1 MGAYILRRILLMI
14 PTLLG
19 IMAISFAV
27 IQFAPG
33 GPVEQVIA
41 KLTNQGGDSSDRL
54 GGGGGGDTMGAGA
67 NFDAAGG
74 ANSKYRGAQGLDP
87 EFIAKLEKQ
96 FGFDKPPLERFGMML
111 WNYAR
116 FDFGD
121 SYFRDISV
129 VDLILEK
136 MPVSISIG
144 LWVTLLSYLISI
156 PLGYVIVSVRLLEK
170 AIYPVIVFFQLVPK
184 IAIAPLFVVW
194 FGFGL
199 FPKVLLTFLLCFF
212 PTLVASMT
220 GFRALDERVLY
231 LTRSMG
237 ASAWQTFRYVR
248 VPAAL
253 TYIFSGLK
261 VSAVFAATGAIV
273 GEFVGA
279 NAGLGYLLLRGTSFL
294 DMPLIF
300 ACLVALSIVGI
311 LFSYIVDG
319 LEVLLMPWQRKG

>member
-1 MGAYILRRILLMI
+1 MKDPADATAATATMDPDAPSRFAVWASAIAWPLASFAALLAAWEWLVPLAQIPEYIL
-14 PTLLG
+14 
-19 IMAISFAV
+19 
-27 IQFAPG
+27 
-33 GPVEQVIA
+33 PVPSA
-41 KLTNQGGDSSDRL
+41 FFDRL
-54 GGGGGGDTMGAGA
+54 WTDRALITEHTLITAKEIVLGFLM
-67 NFDAAGG
+67 AA
-74 ANSKYRGAQGLDP
+74 
-87 EFIAKLEKQ
+87 
-96 FGFDKPPLERFGMML
+96 
-111 WNYAR
+111 
-116 FDFGD
+116 
-121 SYFRDISV
+121 V
-129 VDLILEK
+129 V
-136 MPVSISIG
+136 
-144 LWVTLLSYLISI
+144 SI
-156 PLGYVIVSVRLLEK
+156 PLGYVIVSVKILEK
-170 AIYPVIVFFQLVPK
+170 AVYPVIVFFQLVPK

-237 ASAWQTFRYVR
+237 MTGWQTFRLVR

-279 NAGLGYLLLRGTSFL
+279 HAGLGYLLLRGTSFL

-300 ACLVALSIVGI
+300 ACLVALSFVGI
-311 LFSYIVDG
+311 LFSYLVDG
-319 LEVLLMPWQRKG
+319 LEVLLMPWQRKT

>member
-1 MGAYILRRILLMI
+1 MSETAQPVADLTSAAPPRVLSDRVSAIAYPLASFSFLVLLWQFGARAAGIPEYILPVPSEFLVKLWAEHALIAEHTLVTAKEIVLGFLM
-14 PTLLG
+14 
-19 IMAISFAV
+19 
-27 IQFAPG
+27 
-33 GPVEQVIA
+33 
-41 KLTNQGGDSSDRL
+41 
-54 GGGGGGDTMGAGA
+54 
-67 NFDAAGG
+67 AA
-74 ANSKYRGAQGLDP
+74 A
-87 EFIAKLEKQ
+87 
-96 FGFDKPPLERFGMML
+96 
-111 WNYAR
+111 
-116 FDFGD
+116 
-121 SYFRDISV
+121 
-129 VDLILEK
+129 
-136 MPVSISIG
+136 
-144 LWVTLLSYLISI
+144 ISI
-156 PLGYVIVSVRLLEK
+156 PLGFVIVSLKPLER
-170 AIYPVIVFFQLVPK
+170 AVYPVIVFFQLIPK

-319 LEVLLMPWQRKG
+319 LEILLMPWQRKG

>member
-1 MGAYILRRILLMI
+1 MTDVPATRPSGNPGSGKTQEWISAVAWPLTSFAALLLAWEWLVPMAGIPEYILPIPSAFFERLWTDKALIFQHTLVTANEIVLGFLM
-14 PTLLG
+14 
-19 IMAISFAV
+19 AAV
-27 IQFAPG
+27 
-33 GPVEQVIA
+33 
-41 KLTNQGGDSSDRL
+41 
-54 GGGGGGDTMGAGA
+54 
-67 NFDAAGG
+67 
-74 ANSKYRGAQGLDP
+74 
-87 EFIAKLEKQ
+87 
-96 FGFDKPPLERFGMML
+96 
-111 WNYAR
+111 
-116 FDFGD
+116 
-121 SYFRDISV
+121 
-129 VDLILEK
+129 
-136 MPVSISIG
+136 
-144 LWVTLLSYLISI
+144 ISI
-156 PLGYVIVSVRLLEK
+156 PLGYVIVSVRILEK

-300 ACLVALSIVGI
+300 ACLVALSVVGI
-311 LFSYIVDG
+311 VFSYLVDG

>member
-1 MGAYILRRILLMI
+1 MTENAVAATTTRSAPQPEAVPGRLAEWASAIAWPLASFGVLLFAWEWLVPLAGVPEYILPVPSAFFERLWTDRALIFQHTLVTANEIVLGFLM
-14 PTLLG
+14 
-19 IMAISFAV
+19 AAV
-27 IQFAPG
+27 
-33 GPVEQVIA
+33 
-41 KLTNQGGDSSDRL
+41 
-54 GGGGGGDTMGAGA
+54 
-67 NFDAAGG
+67 
-74 ANSKYRGAQGLDP
+74 
-87 EFIAKLEKQ
+87 
-96 FGFDKPPLERFGMML
+96 
-111 WNYAR
+111 
-116 FDFGD
+116 
-121 SYFRDISV
+121 
-129 VDLILEK
+129 
-136 MPVSISIG
+136 
-144 LWVTLLSYLISI
+144 ISI
-156 PLGYVIVSVRLLEK
+156 PLGYIIVSVRLLEK
-170 AIYPVIVFFQLVPK
+170 AVYPVIVFFQLVPK

-279 NAGLGYLLLRGTSFL
+279 NSGLGYLLLRGTSFL

-300 ACLVALSIVGI
+300 ACLVALSVVGI
-311 LFSYIVDG
+311 LFSYLVDG
-319 LEVLLMPWQRKG
+319 LEVLLMPWQRKA

>member
-1 MGAYILRRILLMI
+1 MSNDSAALPATPAAASGNARAWVS
-14 PTLLG
+14 
-19 IMAISFAV
+19 AITWPLASFAV
-27 IQFAPG
+27 LLLAWQWLVPMAGIPEYIL
-33 GPVEQVIA
+33 PVPSAFFERLWIDRALIA
-41 KLTNQGGDSSDRL
+41 QHTLVTANEIVL
-54 GGGGGGDTMGAGA
+54 GFLM
-67 NFDAAGG
+67 AA
-74 ANSKYRGAQGLDP
+74 
-87 EFIAKLEKQ
+87 
-96 FGFDKPPLERFGMML
+96 
-111 WNYAR
+111 
-116 FDFGD
+116 
-121 SYFRDISV
+121 V
-129 VDLILEK
+129 
-136 MPVSISIG
+136 
-144 LWVTLLSYLISI
+144 ISI
-156 PLGYVIVSVRLLEK
+156 PLGYVIVSVKILEK

-300 ACLVALSIVGI
+300 ACLVALSVVGI
-311 LFSYIVDG
+311 VFSYLVDG

>member
-1 MGAYILRRILLMI
+1 MTDEVATRPTQQPNEASQAQGRVGAWTSAVAWPL
-14 PTLLG
+14 
-19 IMAISFAV
+19 ASFAV
-27 IQFAPG
+27 LLLAWQWLVPLAGIPEYIL
-33 GPVEQVIA
+33 PVPSAFFER
-41 KLTNQGGDSSDRL
+41 LWSDRALIFQHTLVTGNEIVL
-54 GGGGGGDTMGAGA
+54 GFLM
-67 NFDAAGG
+67 AA
-74 ANSKYRGAQGLDP
+74 
-87 EFIAKLEKQ
+87 
-96 FGFDKPPLERFGMML
+96 
-111 WNYAR
+111 
-116 FDFGD
+116 
-121 SYFRDISV
+121 V
-129 VDLILEK
+129 
-136 MPVSISIG
+136 
-144 LWVTLLSYLISI
+144 ISI
-156 PLGYVIVSVRLLEK
+156 PLGYIIVSVKILEK

-300 ACLVALSIVGI
+300 ACLVALSLVGI
-311 LFSYIVDG
+311 LFSYLVDG

>member
-1 MGAYILRRILLMI
+1 MTDEVVANPATQTVGASAAVTTGKTNEWIS
-14 PTLLG
+14 
-19 IMAISFAV
+19 AISWPLASFAV
-27 IQFAPG
+27 LLLAWEWFVPLAGVPEYIL
-33 GPVEQVIA
+33 PVPSAFFERLWIDRALIA
-41 KLTNQGGDSSDRL
+41 QHTLVTANEIVL
-54 GGGGGGDTMGAGA
+54 GFLM
-67 NFDAAGG
+67 AA
-74 ANSKYRGAQGLDP
+74 
-87 EFIAKLEKQ
+87 
-96 FGFDKPPLERFGMML
+96 
-111 WNYAR
+111 
-116 FDFGD
+116 
-121 SYFRDISV
+121 V
-129 VDLILEK
+129 
-136 MPVSISIG
+136 
-144 LWVTLLSYLISI
+144 ISI
-156 PLGYVIVSVRLLEK
+156 PLGYIIVSVRILEK

-237 ASAWQTFRYVR
+237 ATAWQTFRYVR
-248 VPAAL
+248 VPSAL

-300 ACLVALSIVGI
+300 ACLVALSVVGI
-311 LFSYIVDG
+311 VFSYIVDG

>member
-1 MGAYILRRILLMI
+1 MTDNTAPAPTTRSAPQPEAVPGRLAEWVSAIAWPLASFGVLLLAWEWLVPLAGVPEYILPVPSAFFERLWTDRALIFQHTLVTANEIVLGFLM
-14 PTLLG
+14 
-19 IMAISFAV
+19 
-27 IQFAPG
+27 
-33 GPVEQVIA
+33 
-41 KLTNQGGDSSDRL
+41 
-54 GGGGGGDTMGAGA
+54 
-67 NFDAAGG
+67 AA
-74 ANSKYRGAQGLDP
+74 A
-87 EFIAKLEKQ
+87 
-96 FGFDKPPLERFGMML
+96 
-111 WNYAR
+111 
-116 FDFGD
+116 
-121 SYFRDISV
+121 
-129 VDLILEK
+129 
-136 MPVSISIG
+136 
-144 LWVTLLSYLISI
+144 ISI
-156 PLGYVIVSVRLLEK
+156 PLGYIIVSVRLLEK
-170 AIYPVIVFFQLVPK
+170 AVYPVIVFFQLVPK

-237 ASAWQTFRYVR
+237 ATPWQTFRKVR

-253 TYIFSGLK
+253 NYIFSGLK

-279 NAGLGYLLLRGTSFL
+279 NSGLGYLLLRGTSFL

-300 ACLVALSIVGI
+300 ACLVALSFVGI
-311 LFSYIVDG
+311 LFSYLVDG